1 MWVPEKGGRSWKGP
15 MKTGTVVMIGG
26 WMNQVDPMYKRK
38 NAMIFRLES
47 PTQMGIWV
55 HRKDLYLIGH
65 K

>member
-15 MKTGTVVMIGG
+15 MKMGTVVMIGG

-47 PTQMGIWV
+47 PTQMGI
-55 HRKDLYLIGH
+55 YMGA
-65 K
+65 